1 MPLWLYIGA
10 GGFIGAIL
18 RYWVSAWIQM
28 GIITFPFG
36 TLGVNTI
43 GSFFLGFILH
53 LSEFKGIFSEQA
65 RVFLAIGVLGSFT
78 TMSTFSYESLKLL
91 EQNQILLFIANVLA
105 TLFFTLFAVYI
116 GKILGAMW

>member
-28 GIITFPFG
+28 GGITFPLG

-43 GSFFLGFILH
+43 GSFILGFVLY
-53 LSEFKGIFSEQA
+53 LSEFKGIFSEEA
-65 RVFLAIGVLGSFT
+65 RMFLAIGVLGSFT

-91 EQNQILLFIANVLA
+91 EQNQIMLFLANVVA
-105 TLFFTLFAVYI
+105 TLVLTLIAVYL
-116 GKILGAMW
+116 GKILGTLW